1 LERPYISVASA
12 GPPIYLVQGTSKR
25 KGVIRV
31 LVDYQDEI
39 EEIKRITEE
48 GWDRL

>member
-1 LERPYISVASA
+1 MVHL
-12 GPPIYLVQGTSKR
+12 KR